1 MNKHMNKDQSMNKK
15 QSEIVF
21 LYDVELANPNG
32 DPRNDNKPRYD
43 LEDGTLYVTDVRLK
57 RIIRDFIALLKDTNQ
72 INGDKYDIFIRNDL
86 IDAQNVT
93 EVSNHAKKT
102 KSDRF
107 NKDFGRDFGAV
118 IRKCVDLRLFGITL
132 AIGNKDENK
141 NKKKSNTESK
151 ESNSVEANVS
161 IIGPV
166 QFSIGSSMHAVKV
179 DDFKITSVMPNQKNK
194 SGGEFGEKHLVY
206 YALIM
211 HNGAVNRNL
220 AYVQN
225 IPLEEED
232 LNLMYK
238 AMWRGVNSLMTT
250 SKHSH
255 SRLLLVVDYKDG
267 YYYGDL
273 KQYLKLIP
281 LNGIEGRAIKGPEDY
296 VIELKDFIAQIGR
309 ISKLIDVVRIQED
322 PYINFVI
329 DGKKT
334 RLSDEIK
341 KIGIPLEDL
350 ALDEQI

>member
-1 MNKHMNKDQSMNKK
+1 MNKK

-32 DPRNDNKPRYD
+32 DPTNDNGLKYD
-43 LEDGTLYVTDVRLK
+43 EESGFVYVTDIRLK
-57 RIIRDFIALLKDTNQ
+57 RTIRDYLMRKEDQTIF
-72 INGDKYDIFIRNDL
+72 FIRGL
-86 IDAQNVT
+86 TNVSKAT
-93 EVSNHAKKT
+93 DVNEKPKKT
-102 KSDRF
+102 KADRF
-107 NKDFGRDFGAV
+107 NEAKVDRLNKDFGGSIKLA
-118 IRKCVDLRLFGITL
+118 IEKCIDLRLFGFTI
-132 AIGNKDENK
+132 AIGKKDENK
-141 NKKKSNTESK
+141 NKKKSDTESS

-194 SGGEFGEKHLVY
+194 SGGEFGDKYLVY

-225 IPLEEED
+225 IPLKEED

-309 ISKLIDVVRIQED
+309 ISKFIDVVRIQED

-350 ALDEQI
+350 ALDEKI